1 MRIKYENLVLHP
13 RRVMSSVLSFLAL
26 PWNSSVLSHHTMV
39 NVPGGVRVSVMERSS
54 DQIIQ
59 PVHTKAL
66 TDWVGSFPKRLLRDM
81 DQVAP
86 MLRWLGYDP
95 EANPPKYGE
104 ADPEILN
111 NTRQVMANREY
122 WEVKREQMLMAMK
135 KPEMDYNISQYE
147 EY

>member
-13 RRVMSSVLSFLAL
+13 KHVISLVLAFLDL
-26 PWNSSVLSHHTMV
+26 PWHDSVLSHHTMI
-39 NVPGGVRVSVMERSS
+39 NKPGGVRVSMMERSS

-59 PVHTKAL
+59 PVHTRAL
-66 TDWVGSFPKRLLRDM
+66 SDWVGSFPPQLLRQM

-86 MLRWLGYDP
+86 MLRELGYNP
-95 EANPPKYGE
+95 YENPPKYGL

>member
-1 MRIKYENLVLHP
+1 MPGWAHTIAVNAAVLGG
-13 RRVMSSVLSFLAL
+13 RQAMSGRPTA
-26 PWNSSVLSHHTMV
+26 NAQHHHHTMI
-39 NVPGGVRVSVMERSS
+39 NQPGGVRVSVMERSS